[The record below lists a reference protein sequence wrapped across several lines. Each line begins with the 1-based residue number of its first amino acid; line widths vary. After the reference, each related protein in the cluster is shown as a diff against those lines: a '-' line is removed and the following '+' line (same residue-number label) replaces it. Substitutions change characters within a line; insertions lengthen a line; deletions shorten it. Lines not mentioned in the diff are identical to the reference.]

1 MAISKTSEF
10 VDMTIRATKQI
21 SVKIRYTLDDPDDD
35 QLPISIEKVHVLV
48 ESDDISGFSEAIQ
61 EIINSAW
68 GALQAINI
76 FGFNQ

>member
-68 GALQAINI
+68 GATQ
-76 FGFNQ
+76 

>member
-1 MAISKTSEF
+1 MAISKTSGF

-68 GALQAINI
+68 GAL
-76 FGFNQ
+76 

>member
-68 GALQAINI
+68 DAL
-76 FGFNQ
+76 

>member
-68 GALQAINI
+68 GAL
-76 FGFNQ
+76 